1 MIVFEK
7 FSLLVIGLNPQLKK
21 GIKIIGLACA
31 SFNREKDKNVPIIGA
46 IYRGS
51 LLLEGVLKSQVTV
64 DGDDATDNIA
74 DMILQSSHHQQLKL
88 IMTRGVTIAG
98 FNYID
103 LEQLHKKTDL
113 PIISVVDR
121 EPNMEKISK
130 ALRKL
135 PDGEKKLA
143 VIKRNGLPQAYISA
157 ENNEPIYAQ
166 FISIKHE
173 AISQLLKDVTLVGRI
188 PEPIRVARLIAIAEK
203 MNV

>member
-1 MIVFEK
+1 MT
-7 FSLLVIGLNPQLKK
+7 GLNPQLKK

-51 LLLEGVLKSQVTV
+51 FLLEGVLKSQVTV
-64 DGDDATDNIA
+64 DGSDATERIA
-74 DMILQSSHHQQLKL
+74 NMILQSSHKQQLKL

-103 LEQLHKKTDL
+103 LEQLHQKTNL

-143 VIKRNGLPQAYISA
+143 IIKRSGLPREYISA
-157 ENNEPIYAQ
+157 ENNEPIYVQ
-166 FISIKHE
+166 FKGLEHE
-173 AISQLLKDVTLVGRI
+173 DISQLLKDLTLVGRI
-188 PEPIRVARLIAIAEK
+188 PEPIRVARLIAIAER

>member
-1 MIVFEK
+1 MGVSK
-7 FSLLVIGLNPQLKK
+7 HLKK
-21 GIKIIGLACA
+21 GIKVIGVACA
-31 SFNREKDKNVPIIGA
+31 PFNRDKDKKARIIGA

-64 DGDDATDNIA
+64 DGDDATKIIA
-74 DMILQSSHHQQLKL
+74 RMILSSSHHSQLKL

-103 LEQLHKKTDL
+103 LEQLFDKTNL

-121 EPNMEKISK
+121 EPNLDKINS

-143 VIKRNGLPQAYISA
+143 VLERNGLPQAFVSSVD
-157 ENNEPIYAQ
+157 NEPVYVQ
-166 FISIKHE
+166 FIGLKDE
-173 AISQLLKDVTLVGRI
+173 EVAQLLKDITLVGRI
-188 PEPIRVARLIAIAEK
+188 PEPIRVARLIAIAEEIK
-203 MNV
+203 

>member
-1 MIVFEK
+1 MTD
-7 FSLLVIGLNPQLKK
+7 LNPQLKK

-64 DGDDATDNIA
+64 DGDDATDKIA
-74 DMILQSSHHQQLKL
+74 DMILQSSHQQQLKL

-103 LEQLHKKTDL
+103 LEQLYKKSGL

-130 ALRKL
+130 ALRNL
-135 PDGEKKLA
+135 LDGEKKLA
-143 VIKRNGLPQAYISA
+143 IIKRNGLPRAYISA

-166 FISIKHE
+166 FIGLKHE
-173 AISQLLKDVTLVGRI
+173 EISQLLKDVTLVGRI